1 MMKRLKQIWRLT
13 ILLSLGAAISQA
25 DTLEL
30 KNGSLI
36 KGRFVGGT
44 ETEIKFQVGSSVQ
57 RYNVADI
64 VSLKFDSEGAAGNL
78 PGARNQASEAP
89 PSVTIPAGTQLSVR
103 TIDSLDSTK
112 NHVGDRFQATLE
124 EPLVVDG
131 NVVVAVYFKAIGFIR
146 VSLAATRGGRIVGLH
161 QGLIPLAYRR
171 IRVLPLPK
179 VTGTGHAH

>member
-64 VSLKFDSEGAAGNL
+64 IPLKFDSEGAADDL
-78 PGARNQASEAP
+78 PQVGHQAGDAP
-89 PSVTIPAGTQLSVR
+89 ASITIPAATQLPAR
-103 TIDSLDSTK
+103 PMDSHNSTK
-112 NHVGDRFQATLE
+112 HHVGDR
-124 EPLVVDG
+124 
-131 NVVVAVYFKAIGFIR
+131 
-146 VSLAATRGGRIVGLH
+146 
-161 QGLIPLAYRR
+161 
-171 IRVLPLPK
+171 
-179 VTGTGHAH
+179 